1 MLVALALMVAI
12 GWFWLQTFAVRKRR
26 AYQAVLTERNRV
38 ARELHDTLEQALT
51 GISLQL
57 EAVSGTIQTSPGTAR
72 QSLDVAQQML
82 RYSLEETRRSV
93 MDLRSQALESRDLPG
108 ALEDLARQMTRGT
121 PMVARVTVSGPA
133 RRLDA
138 AQEHHLLRIG
148 LEALTNAVKHGE
160 PARIDIEL
168 QFQPDAT
175 TLVVADDGKGVAP
188 AVEGEISG
196 SHFGL
201 LGIRERVIKLGGVL
215 QIQST
220 PGKGTRLTV
229 VVPARDH
236 EPDHG
241 LVHRAAGVL
250 HG

>member
-1 MLVALALMVAI
+1 
-12 GWFWLQTFAVRKRR
+12 
-26 AYQAVLTERNRV
+26 
-38 ARELHDTLEQALT
+38 
-51 GISLQL
+51 
-57 EAVSGTIQTSPGTAR
+57 
-72 QSLDVAQQML
+72 ML

-108 ALEDLARQMTRGT
+108 ALEDLARQMTIGT
-121 PMVARVTVSGPA
+121 SMVARVIVTGTA

-148 LEALTNAVKHGE
+148 LEALTNAVKHGQ

-175 TLVVADDGKGVAP
+175 TLVVGDDGKGLGP
-188 AVEGEISG
+188 SQEGEISG

-201 LGIRERVIKLGGVL
+201 LGIRERVTKVGGVL

-220 PGKGTRLTV
+220 PGAGTRLTV
-229 VVPARDH
+229 IVPVQAHAH
-236 EPDHG
+236 EPEPA
-241 LVHRAAGVL
+241 VVRPAAGVL